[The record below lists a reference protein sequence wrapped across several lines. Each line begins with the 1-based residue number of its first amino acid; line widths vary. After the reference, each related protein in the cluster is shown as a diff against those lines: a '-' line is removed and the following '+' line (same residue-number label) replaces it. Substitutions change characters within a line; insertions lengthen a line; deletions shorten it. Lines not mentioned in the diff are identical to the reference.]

1 MSRRTLRL
9 FPLVVCGA
17 VAVVVVLGC
26 MMMWYQV
33 CHRKEALTEKSKT
46 PGEKSLDDY
55 HAHKKKAERIEQ
67 QKLEEERNK
76 PQSPFMDPINA
87 ATGECPD
94 GYVFKDRA
102 RITTENGSPTIK
114 YRVCVLA
121 GSSPAAASPAPAAA
135 SPAPAAASPA
145 VQDPTTSLD
154 VFALY

>member
-9 FPLVVCGA
+9 FSLVICGA

-33 CHRKEALTEKSKT
+33 CHRKEALTEKSKP

-55 HAHKKKAERIEQ
+55 HAHKKEAERIEQ

-76 PQSPFMDPINA
+76 PPSPFMDPINA

-102 RITTENGSPTIK
+102 SITTENGSPTIK

-135 SPAPAAASPA
+135 SPA
-145 VQDPTTSLD
+145 VQDPTTSPN